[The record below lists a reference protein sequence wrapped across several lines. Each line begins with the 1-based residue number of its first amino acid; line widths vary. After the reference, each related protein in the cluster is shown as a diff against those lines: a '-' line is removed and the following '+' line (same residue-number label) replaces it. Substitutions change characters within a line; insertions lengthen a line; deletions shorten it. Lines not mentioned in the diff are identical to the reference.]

1 MILQT
6 HLKRAILE
14 VLAAGI
20 AKKSHEIESFIKCT
34 LYHSEHNFG
43 INYFDLALKNFLQK
57 SQSKKKLLNLAE
69 DIDDPDQIGQC
80 MQFLEQYE
88 FIRLHLDDDTQE
100 LNFIAT
106 RLGYACLGKLQN

>member
-1 MILQT
+1 M
-6 HLKRAILE
+6 KRAILE

-43 INYFDLALKNFLQK
+43 INYFDFALKNFLQK
-57 SQSKKKLLNLAE
+57 SQTKKKLSNSAE
-69 DIDDPDQIGQC
+69 DIDHLDRIGEC
-80 MQFLEQYE
+80 MQFLEKYE
-88 FIRLHLDDDTQE
+88 FIRLHLDDNAQE

-106 RLGYACLGKLQN
+106 RFGYACLGNQD